1 MSKPIRIKII
11 QIISLFTLFGLIFFQ
26 LRNINPFAATW
37 DQADFAFGVLR
48 YDMMAMQPHFPG
60 YPYFIL
66 GGKLIHSF
74 IENPAEALTV
84 FNILF
89 FGSSCFP
96 IWRLMRNTISKE
108 YSLLLSAIIYSSSYT
123 LTMVNQPMSE
133 GAALAALWWF
143 IWSLYF
149 ALYKEEKRA
158 MILPLFIFSVLLGI
172 RLSYLPFAIGI
183 VYLFYQKWKT
193 GKALLKQLIIFTVIA
208 VFFQFIWV
216 GAVAISEGGF
226 ISFLKLSLG
235 FTFGHFQD
243 WGGAVS
249 SVDPSG
255 FERVKTFIVEN
266 IIWSGFSAHSVILL
280 ILYLGIFLVYLLT
293 APWKNFKNRTDLHL
307 PFLLFVCYFSWAYL
321 AQNIDKPRHILPLA
335 GLGCWIVFL
344 QLFKR
349 KTNSFIIILM
359 SAILAAQCLQTAFL
373 IKEQS
378 EKKPAVHQLAQYLA
392 QSKQPIIVYTW
403 EETRVFEYLQV
414 PFFHKKV
421 QTYEF
426 FLHDSS
432 YYSEWTILLTDKVA
446 EGFILQGADI
456 EKDLEKVEEFHSNK
470 LFDPIYG
477 DVTLYKWK
485 RHQGVKK

>member
-1 MSKPIRIKII
+1 MKKTIIIRVI
-11 QIISLFTLFGLIFFQ
+11 QIISLLSIFGLILFQ
-26 LRNINPFAATW
+26 LRHINPFAATW
-37 DQADFAFGVLR
+37 DQADFAFGIIR

-74 IENPAEALTV
+74 IENPAEALTI

-89 FGSSCFP
+89 YSSAVFP

-108 YSLLLSAIIYSSSYT
+108 YSLLLTAIIYSSSYT
-123 LTMVNQPMSE
+123 LTIVNQPMSE
-133 GAALAALWWF
+133 GAALASLWWF

-149 ALYKEEKRA
+149 ALYIEEKRA
-158 MILPLFIFSVLLGI
+158 MILPLFIFSILLGI

-193 GKALLKQLIIFTVIA
+193 GKTSLKDLMIFAVIA
-208 VFFQFIWV
+208 GFFQLVWV

-226 ISFLKLSLG
+226 ISFLKLSLS

-249 SVDPSG
+249 SVDPSMI
-255 FERVKTFIVEN
+255 ERVKTFILEN

-280 ILYLGIFLVYLLT
+280 ILYFGLFLVYFLT
-293 APWKNFKNRTDLHL
+293 APWKNFKNKMDLHL
-307 PFLLFVCYFSWAYL
+307 PIMLFVCYFSWAYF
-321 AQNIDKPRHILPLA
+321 AQNIDKPRHILPLV
-335 GLGCWIVFL
+335 GLGCWIVFH

-349 KTNSFIIILM
+349 KTNSFIIILVT
-359 SAILAAQCLQTAFL
+359 AILAVQCLQTAFL

-378 EKKPAVHQLAQYLA
+378 EKKPAIYQLAEYLTK
-392 QSKQPIIVYTW
+392 SKRSIIAYTW

-414 PFFHKKV
+414 PFLHKKV

-426 FLHDSS
+426 FLHDLS
-432 YYSEWTILLTDKVA
+432 YYSDQTILLTDKVA
-446 EGFILQGADI
+446 EGFKLQGEDI
-456 EKDLEKVEEFHSNK
+456 NKDLEKVGEFHSNK

-477 DVTLYKWK
+477 DITLYKWK
-485 RHQGVKK
+485 KHQGVKK